1 VRVLLLSRYGRL
13 GASSR
18 VRSYQ
23 YLPCLRDH
31 GLVVTPAPLLGDQY
45 IQRLYAGRR
54 PEPTSIVVH
63 YAKRLWD
70 LATAS
75 RFDLL
80 WIEYELFPWL
90 PAWCEALLAR
100 LGVPYV
106 ADYDDPVFHRYNLH
120 PNPLVRGV
128 LGDKIDKVM
137 REARLVI
144 VGNDYLAE
152 HARRAGAR
160 RVEYLPTVIDASRY
174 RVATDAADA
183 TYTIGWIGSPLTA
196 RYLPLVR
203 DALAEVCRDERARV
217 MVVGA
222 GPVTL
227 DSVPIEARPWS
238 EATEVAELERFDVGI
253 MPLPDGPWE
262 RGKCGYKL
270 IQYMACGR
278 PVVASPV
285 GMSAQIVEHG
295 VTGLLAR
302 TSADWVAALRALRD
316 PALRARM
323 GAAGR
328 AKVEREYCVQVTAP
342 RLASLLRSAAR
353 PDSAR

>member
-1 VRVLLLSRYGRL
+1 
-13 GASSR
+13 
-18 VRSYQ
+18 
-23 YLPCLRDH
+23 
-31 GLVVTPAPLLGDQY
+31 
-45 IQRLYAGRR
+45 
-54 PEPTSIVVH
+54 
-63 YAKRLWD
+63 
-70 LATAS
+70 
-75 RFDLL
+75 
-80 WIEYELFPWL
+80 
-90 PAWCEALLAR
+90 
-100 LGVPYV
+100 
-106 ADYDDPVFHRYNLH
+106 
-120 PNPLVRGV
+120 
-128 LGDKIDKVM
+128 M

-144 VGNDYLAE
+144 VGNDYLAG
-152 HARRAGAR
+152 HARRAGGR
-160 RVEYLPTVIDASRY
+160 RREYLPTVIDASRY
-174 RVATDAADA
+174 RVATAAADA

-323 GAAGR
+323 PWAGTTGTRPCWACVAWPSSIWPAAISR
-328 AKVEREYCVQVTAP
+328 SITKTAP
-342 RLASLLRSAAR
+342 SPSCATANCITTSRSSPGSSAAVTGCSR
-353 PDSAR
+353 VPM